1 MNLFTKKNAS
11 SKFLELSFLT
21 ALELVIIL
29 NYVDK
34 YFGIFSMSFSMLL

>member
-1 MNLFTKKNAS
+1 MCFYKYIFEIDILSNLVQTFT
-11 SKFLELSFLT
+11 
-21 ALELVIIL
+21 L